1 MWGKAM
7 NETKDLREMER
18 EILEAAERSGV
29 QSNYFFR
36 TTFERYQT
44 QLSVLDKLKAV
55 IDKDTVLVTKE
66 YVKGRENIYTN
77 PAVNEYNRTT
87 DSANKTVSTLM
98 KIIKSYGTADAEN
111 EPDPIVK
118 ALSGGEWFEQ
128 KQQSL

>member
-1 MWGKAM
+1 M

-118 ALSGGEWFEQ
+118 ALSGGE
-128 KQQSL
+128 